1 MALVGS
7 MSNGA
12 AYGFSQVLESRLP
25 LAQQKALQEAC
36 LTLSTG
42 KGGKAG
48 GRKPAF
54 LVSAALR

>member
-1 MALVGS
+1 
-7 MSNGA
+7 MSNEA
-12 AYGFSQVLESRLP
+12 SYGFSQVLESRLP